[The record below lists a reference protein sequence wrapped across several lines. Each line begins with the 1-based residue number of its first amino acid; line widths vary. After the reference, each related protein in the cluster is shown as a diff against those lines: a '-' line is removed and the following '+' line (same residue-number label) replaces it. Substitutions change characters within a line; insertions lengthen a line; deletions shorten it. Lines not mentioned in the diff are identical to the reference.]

1 MPSESDFHGDGTVTL
16 LESAKVVALQ
26 GDEAVAEAVRQCDV
40 DVVAAY
46 PITPQTIIVE
56 KLAEFVAAGAFKGE
70 FIPVESEHSA
80 LSACLGAAAT
90 GARVFTAT
98 SSQGLAY
105 MHEMLYNTSG
115 MRIPVVMA
123 VANRALSAP
132 LVLNADHGDMM
143 GSRDSGWIQ
152 IYAENVEEIYDRTIQ
167 MFRLSEDPRVMLP
180 SAINFEGFILSHD
193 KERVRL
199 IDDAP
204 IQKFLGRPAP
214 KHRLDPSEP
223 FTFGAMSTPDSY
235 YEFRMQQA
243 DAMKNALVVFRETE
257 DEFEKFSGRRF
268 GAVDAYCTKGA
279 DTTVVVNGCSAG
291 TMRAAARSINS
302 AGGKVGVLAI
312 KLYRPFPAEEVASSL
327 ASSSSVVVMDRSL
340 SLGAPSGPLA
350 EDVRS
355 TLKSAG
361 LGQPV
366 TSVIYGI
373 GGRDLSV
380 EDGKRIFGIPKESGL
395 ERDTSLMYGV
405 KS

>member
-1 MPSESDFHGDGTVTL
+1 MTQTEM
-16 LESAKVVALQ
+16 ARVVALQ

-56 KLAEFVAAGAFKGE
+56 KLAEFVAAGRFGGE

-80 LSACLGAAAT
+80 LSACLGASAT

-105 MHEMLYNTSG
+105 MHEMLYNASG
-115 MRIPVVMA
+115 MRMPVVMA

-152 IYAENVEEIYDRTIQ
+152 VYAENVEEIYDRTIQ
-167 MFRLSEDPRVMLP
+167 LFRLSEDPRVMLP

-199 IDDAP
+199 IDDE
-204 IQKFLGRPAP
+204 QVRRFLGRPAP
-214 KHRLDPSEP
+214 KHRLDPKTP
-223 FTFGAMSTPDSY
+223 LTFGAIANPDNY

-243 DAMKNALVVFRETE
+243 EAMRNALTVFEETE
-257 DEFEKFSGRRF
+257 SEFEVLSGRRY
-268 GAVDAYCTKGA
+268 GAVDAYNTDGA
-279 DTTVVVNGCSAG
+279 DRVAVVNGCAAG
-291 TMRAAARSINS
+291 TMRAAARVMNS
-302 AGGKVGVLAI
+302 GGERVGVLAI
-312 KLYRPFPAEEVASSL
+312 KLYRPFPAGEVASHL
-327 ASSSSVVVMDRSL
+327 RRAKSVVTMDRSM
-340 SLGAPSGPLA
+340 SLGAPSGPIA
-350 EDVRS
+350 EDVKS
-355 TLKSAG
+355 TLRGAG
-361 LGQPV
+361 MNQPV
-366 TSVIYGI
+366 TSLVYGI

-380 EDGKRIFGIPKESGL
+380 EDGRKIFGLTGRGALSS
-395 ERDTSLMYGV
+395 DASVMYGV
-405 KS
+405 KG